1 MKRSNTSVIVFIF
14 SLILFTNCIGTE
26 IGADNYV
33 ECRLF
38 WIGDSYPKDIGSVGE
53 DDFRMIQLHY
63 IIINNTK
70 REWFLPI
77 QKSISYDNIDTAF
90 CSKIIATID
99 RKPIDIWFSA
109 DTRWR
114 DVLKPNDSIRVD
126 IKIPE
131 WRMEQANINKNIL
144 IEDILEGLETNYIRC
159 LSDTIFSTHP
169 IPQLRFT
176 INDKIAINYKDTI
189 IKKQSIEI
197 IGTKEIIR

>member
-1 MKRSNTSVIVFIF
+1 MKRSKTIVIVSIF
-14 SLILFTNCIGTE
+14 SLILFTNCISTE
-26 IGADNYV
+26 TRPDNLV

-63 IIINNTK
+63 IVINKTK
-70 REWFLPI
+70 KDLFLPI
-77 QKSISYDNIDTAF
+77 KKSMSHDNIDTAY
-90 CSKIIATID
+90 CSKIIATINK
-99 RKPIDIWFSA
+99 KPIDIWFSA

-114 DVLKPNDSIRVD
+114 GVLKPNDSIRVD

-131 WRMEQANINKNIL
+131 GRMERANVNKYIQ
-144 IEDILEGLETNYIRC
+144 IEDLLKGLETNYIRC

-176 INDKIAINYKDTI
+176 INDKIAIHYKDTI
-189 IKKQSIEI
+189 IRKQSIEI
-197 IGTKEIIR
+197 TEKK